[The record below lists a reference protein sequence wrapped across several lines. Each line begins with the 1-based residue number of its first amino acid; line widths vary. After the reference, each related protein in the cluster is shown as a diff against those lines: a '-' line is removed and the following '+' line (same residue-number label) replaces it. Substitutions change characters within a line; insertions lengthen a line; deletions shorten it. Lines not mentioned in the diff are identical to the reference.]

1 MSIGA
6 IGSEAGYYGY
16 GSTRKSSEANDVMPT
31 KATQAEMYAFLNK
44 RQMLGAAYNKV
55 YHSDYY
61 SNNYIWRADNTDELF
76 RIFGRDGELISTIK
90 YFDLTKLDDDTLA
103 SEYGFNEELL
113 KTLSYVRAEKY

>member
-16 GSTRKSSEANDVMPT
+16 GSTRKS
-31 KATQAEMYAFLNK
+31 LLI
-44 RQMLGAAYNKV
+44 QM
-55 YHSDYY
+55 
-61 SNNYIWRADNTDELF
+61 
-76 RIFGRDGELISTIK
+76 
-90 YFDLTKLDDDTLA
+90 TKLDDDRLA